1 MAVDNSTPPP
11 IAPEEFV
18 RVRRLYGSQQQAAD
32 ACGVG
37 LKQLR
42 RWESGQS
49 PVPLAPYRLMVILGE
64 RDLGEIEPS
73 WRGWLLR
80 GEALG
85 TPEGET
91 LQRTLHQE
99 MPYLIGAAHAREYK
113 AAQLAEQLK
122 SECQQLRDA
131 LQKFKDAAAPRRA
144 CSGPAKQRRQGG
156 SQAPVIEQ
164 PKPPSRYKSLD
175 PHAREKLLEW
185 YERVLAA
192 LDADDMGEP
201 DGAGEIREEILMKR
215 RAVLEDDIEAM
226 GRLGVV
232 GLKRDHI
239 HLVWP
244 PHD

>member
-11 IAPEEFV
+11 ISPEEFI
-18 RVRRLYGSQQQAAD
+18 RARQLYGSQQQAAV

-99 MPYLIGAAHAREYK
+99 MPYLVGAAHAREYK
-113 AAQLAEQLK
+113 ATQLAEQLK

-131 LQKFKDAAAPRRA
+131 LQKIKDAKPQRRA
-144 CSGPAKQRRQGG
+144 CSGPNSMNKQNGA
-156 SQAPVIEQ
+156 QAHMTEKPSRWKPLDPDTRKKILEIYDRILSHAAGLEGEEPWVIE
-164 PKPPSRYKSLD
+164 
-175 PHAREKLLEW
+175 E
-185 YERVLAA
+185 V
-192 LDADDMGEP
+192 MN
-201 DGAGEIREEILMKR
+201 EIRLKKHAILTDD
-215 RAVLEDDIEAM
+215 LEAQGE
-226 GRLGVV
+226 LGIVS
-232 GLKRDHI
+232 LKADCI
-239 HLVWP
+239 HLAWSR
-244 PHD
+244 D